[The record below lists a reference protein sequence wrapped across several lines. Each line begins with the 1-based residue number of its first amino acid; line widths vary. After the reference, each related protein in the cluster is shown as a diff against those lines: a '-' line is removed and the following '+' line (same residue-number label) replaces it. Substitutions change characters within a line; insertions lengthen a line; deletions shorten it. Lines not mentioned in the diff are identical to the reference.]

1 MTGGGRDMTEELLK
15 RLICAAIE
23 SFPINEEKKAQLRR
37 KLTGKAKK
45 NEQERGYDN
54 GTQGC

>member
-1 MTGGGRDMTEELLK
+1 MTEELLK